1 MNTVQIYIDVTEDLL
16 MEEVENEIS
25 VLRQEVVFVDDV
37 EGNGLVQC
45 V

>member
-1 MNTVQIYIDVTEDLL
+1 